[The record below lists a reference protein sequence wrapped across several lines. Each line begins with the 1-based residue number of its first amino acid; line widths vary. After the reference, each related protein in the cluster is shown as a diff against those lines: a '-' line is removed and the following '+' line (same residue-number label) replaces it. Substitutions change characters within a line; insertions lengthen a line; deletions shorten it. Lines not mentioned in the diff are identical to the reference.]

1 MDKKL
6 QKFFCKLGRYGHGQ
20 MYYLKVKFIKLLGI
34 VGKAICILANAA
46 SLSKEYTGWWVK
58 WYNP

>member
-46 SLSKEYTGWWVK
+46 SLSKEYTG
-58 WYNP
+58 